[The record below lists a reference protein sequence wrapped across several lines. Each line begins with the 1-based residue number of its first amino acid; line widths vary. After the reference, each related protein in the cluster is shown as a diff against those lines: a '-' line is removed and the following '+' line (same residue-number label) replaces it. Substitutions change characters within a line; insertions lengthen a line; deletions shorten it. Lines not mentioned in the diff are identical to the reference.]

1 MTRGA
6 FSAATKRKVVDRQD
20 GGCWICFRVVVDTL
34 DYSPIAA
41 HEYHHRLPRRSGG
54 RFGEMARVC
63 ASPANCLLLC
73 AQCHRDVERFRSFG
87 VRWGYIVAEG
97 HLPTTQPVYE
107 PHRLTWWLLD
117 TTGGQAYS
125 QAPLPPSEVDA
136 A

>member
-1 MTRGA
+1 MSRGA
-6 FSAATKRKVVDRQD
+6 FSSATKRKVVDRQD

-73 AQCHRDVERFRSFG
+73 AECHRSVESSRASA
-87 VRWGYIVAEG
+87 VRYGFIVGEG

-107 PHRLTWWLLD
+107 PRRLTWWLLD
-117 TTGGQAYS
+117 TLGGQAYS
-125 QAPLPPSEVDA
+125 TAPQPDGEVA